1 MESEGAVEI
10 FARSDEAKNLIYK
23 TYVGDGDSKADSG
36 VRDNIPYGALI
47 YIVKKNSDMLGI
59 I

>member
-36 VRDNIPYGALI
+36 VRVTYHTEL
-47 YIVKKNSDMLGI
+47 LFTL
-59 I
+59 